1 MQIEITTE
9 FIKLEQ
15 LLKFSAVCQTGG
27 EAKNVIL
34 DGQAKVN
41 GEVCLMRGKKLR
53 KGDKVEVFGD
63 IIEVI

>member
-15 LLKFSAVCQTGG
+15 LLKFSSVCQTGG

-53 KGDKVEVFGD
+53 KGDKVAIFGD

>member
-15 LLKFSAVCQTGG
+15 LLKFSSICQTGG
-27 EAKNVIL
+27 EAKNVII

-53 KGDKVEVFGD
+53 KGDKVEIFGD